1 MADEN
6 AQRRRR
12 RRTLFAHGISVFA
25 LCYFVW
31 TLLTWTLT
39 LENLTVGAAVSV
51 LVTAAMSPLLADTGT
66 IRITPRRIAK
76 AVMLGALV
84 AKNIVVANVV
94 LARRI
99 WSPSRPIRTG
109 MVVVPTKVR
118 SDAGLCAVGVIT
130 SLIVDNQ
137 IVDVDRARHTMLYHA
152 IVVPDADAA
161 YDDVNGPVDQRVAEL
176 ERIVGRR
183 DD

>member
-6 AQRRRR
+6 AQRSRR
-12 RRTLFAHGISVFA
+12 RRTLIAHGASVFA

-31 TLLTWTLT
+31 TLLTWTVT
-39 LENLTVGAAVSV
+39 LENLVVGAAVSV
-51 LVTAAMSPLLADTGT
+51 LVTAAMLPLLADTGT
-66 IRITPRRIAK
+66 IRITPRKMARAL
-76 AVMLGALV
+76 VLGALV
-84 AKNIVVANVV
+84 ARNIVVANVV

-137 IVDVDRARHTMLYHA
+137 IIDVDRARHTMLYHA

-161 YDDVNGPVDQRVAEL
+161 YDEVNGPVDRRIADM
-176 ERIVGRR
+176 ERIGRPR
-183 DD
+183 GD

>member
-1 MADEN
+1 MAGN
-6 AQRRRR
+6 TPQRR
-12 RRTLFAHGISVFA
+12 RRTLVSHAISVFA
-25 LCYFVW
+25 TCYLVW

-39 LENLTVGAAVSV
+39 LEVLTVGAAVSA
-51 LVTAAMSPLLADTGT
+51 LITAAMLPLLADSGT
-66 IRITPRRIAK
+66 IRVTPRRVARVG
-76 AVMLGALV
+76 ALAALV
-84 AKNIVVANVV
+84 ARNIVLANLQ

-118 SDAGLCAVGVIT
+118 SDSGLCAVGVIT

-152 IVVPDADAA
+152 IVVPEPDAA
-161 YDDVNGPVDQRVAEL
+161 YDQVNGPIDRRVAAL
-176 ERIVGRR
+176 EQLVEDR

>member
-12 RRTLFAHGISVFA
+12 RRTLIAHGISVVAF
-25 LCYFVW
+25 CYFVW

-39 LENLTVGAAVSV
+39 LENLAVGAAVSA
-51 LVTAAMSPLLADTGT
+51 LVTAAMLPLLADTGT
-66 IRITPRRIAK
+66 IRITPLRVAK
-76 AVMLGALV
+76 AMTLGALV
-84 AKNIVVANVV
+84 AKNIVVANAV

-109 MVVVPTKVR
+109 MVEVPTKVR

-137 IVDVDRARHTMLYHA
+137 IIDVDRARHTMLYHA

-161 YDDVNGPVDQRVAEL
+161 YDEVNGPVDRRIADM
-176 ERIVGRR
+176 ERTGGRH